1 MSTTRDASTG
11 QAAATARQGT
21 RSPHRRVA
29 SQIEQQRRLYARAV
43 LRALA
48 RTQQGR
54 PTAQVQRVLREALAP
69 IGVRLPA
76 ATLHQLAADI
86 TAGRPVDLA

>member
-1 MSTTRDASTG
+1 MSGTG
-11 QAAATARQGT
+11 PAAATARPGT
-21 RSPHRRVA
+21 TSPHRSVA
-29 SQIEQQRRLYARAV
+29 FKVRQQRRLYARAV
-43 LRALA
+43 LRSLA
-48 RTQQGR
+48 RTPQRR
-54 PTAQVQRVLREALAP
+54 PTAQVQRVLREALTP